1 MIRNILITN
10 QNETLLYLR
19 NDIKKFTD
27 HHEKM
32 TNFFQKFFHKV
43 KEINVVV
50 LAYKCAMEPAELP
63 EALQDP
69 KVATIL
75 LSELKKDMPALVF
88 QWNDAG
94 FNDVPNMPN
103 CRNGIPG
110 QTKAAL
116 IANLVANRAVNW
128 DDTIFTFPNGTAIGI
143 WVNQM
148 PAWTRHQAGVPDICH
163 SVTRI
168 TKISATDPVDVE
180 NFDVILR

>member
-143 WVNQM
+143 W
-148 PAWTRHQAGVPDICH
+148 
-163 SVTRI
+163 
-168 TKISATDPVDVE
+168 DPPSG
-180 NFDVILR
+180 RSS

>member
-1 MIRNILITN
+1 
-10 QNETLLYLR
+10 
-19 NDIKKFTD
+19 
-27 HHEKM
+27 
-32 TNFFQKFFHKV
+32 
-43 KEINVVV
+43 
-50 LAYKCAMEPAELP
+50 MEPAELP

-148 PAWTRHQAGVPDICH
+148 PAWYFRFYLFRVLIFY
-163 SVTRI
+163 SISFFI
-168 TKISATDPVDVE
+168 TF
-180 NFDVILR
+180 FDKGPAIRQEFLIFAILSLESPR